1 MAAGVFNITIEQG
14 IYFETNFNLKDAAG
28 AAINITS
35 YDFKSEI
42 RNKNDNSL
50 VKTFTCAIVNGS
62 EGAMKI
68 TMAGSDTADIP
79 QRNLVYDLIAKDT
92 ANRYRRYLE
101 GKVNVVD
108 TVTSTA
114 GL

>member
-1 MAAGVFNITIEQG
+1 MAAGVFNIIIEQG
-14 IYFETNFNLKDAAG
+14 IYFETNFNLKDAGG

-35 YDFKSEI
+35 FTFKSEI

-50 VKTFTCAIVNGS
+50 VKTFTCTIINAAL
-62 EGAMKI
+62 GAMKI

-92 ANRYRRYLE
+92 ADRYRRYLE

-108 TVTSTA
+108 TITSTA